1 MFTPSKHLLVLKT
14 SSRRLQH
21 MSSTRLQHVF
31 SVAILRLPRRLEDV
45 LKTSWRRLEEVLKTS
60 WKTKNCYAEDVLKTS
75 WRHVL
80 KTSWRH
86 VLKMSWRHV
95 LKSSWRHYGDKQ
107 NTYWGYLYL
116 TNLNVYLTNLYLTNL
131 HLTIPRPIQNALSR
145 THQFNICL
153 ILELKQH
160 LYSRIKISDDV
171 WCCEISWIKIQHCKK
186 GEAIKTNF

>member
-1 MFTPSKHLLVLKT
+1 MCTVTSQKTFVGLEDVFKTPSKHVLKT
-14 SSRRLQH
+14 SSARLQDNNFT
-21 MSSTRLQHVF
+21 SS
-31 SVAILRLPRRLEDV
+31 
-45 LKTSWRRLEEVLKTS
+45 KTSWRRLEDILQDVLKTS

-95 LKSSWRHYGDKQ
+95 LKTSWRHYGDKQ
-107 NTYWGYLYL
+107 NTYWEYLYL

-131 HLTIPRPIQNALSR
+131 HLTILRRGQNASSR
-145 THQFNICL
+145 THHFNICF

-160 LYSRIKISDDV
+160 LYFK
-171 WCCEISWIKIQHCKK
+171 
-186 GEAIKTNF
+186 N